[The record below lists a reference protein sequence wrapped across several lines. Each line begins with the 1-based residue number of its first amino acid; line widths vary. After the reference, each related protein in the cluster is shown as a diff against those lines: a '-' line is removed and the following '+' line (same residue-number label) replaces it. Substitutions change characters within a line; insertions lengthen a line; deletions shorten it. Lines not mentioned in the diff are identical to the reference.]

1 MLLPICHVH
10 FHYNSH
16 YTKLF
21 LMFVDSSYIYMGEKC
36 SVDKTNSALTIDQ
49 SVRSKGQMINVIW

>member
-21 LMFVDSSYIYMGEKC
+21 LMFVDSSYMGEKC
-36 SVDKTNSALTIDQ
+36 NVDKTNSALTIDQ